1 VNRREAGQGGSS
13 IGRLP
18 SSTLSNRAMAVG
30 AARTYNP
37 RHSRIA
43 SRSGVWLRLSWRV
56 AFSFIGAP
64 R

>member
-1 VNRREAGQGGSS
+1 
-13 IGRLP
+13 
-18 SSTLSNRAMAVG
+18 MAVG